1 MSIISKTVVDSIV
14 RSFKKEIDAKE
25 GFVKAQ
31 DKEIQK
37 ALDLMWVSCTT
48 DKASFV
54 KGNAKTNEAKGEVKA
69 LFEMLASKEYI
80 SQASA
85 KTYQTCFWIAFEKGI
100 PFARNLHNKQTADKQ
115 SKAKTDEGK
124 KAGAVSTTTI
134 EELHKTL
141 SKALAQAR
149 LLEQKLFVSDM
160 LETIADY
167 WPDFKETVL
176 AK

>member
-1 MSIISKTVVDSIV
+1 MTIISKSLVDSIV
-14 RSFKKEIDAKE
+14 RSFKKEADAQA
-25 GFVKAQ
+25 GFITNQ
-31 DKEIQK
+31 NKEIQK
-37 ALDLMWVSCTT
+37 ALDLMWTVCTT
-48 DKASFV
+48 DKATFM

-69 LFEMLASKEYI
+69 LFEALVAKDYI

-100 PFARNLHNKQTADKQ
+100 PFARNLHNIKTADKQ
-115 SKAKTDEGK
+115 STAKTDEGK

-149 LLEQKLFVSDM
+149 LLEQKLFVADM
-160 LETIADY
+160 LDTIVDY
-167 WPDFKETVL
+167 WPEFKETVL